1 MKLIVGLVFYMN
13 DIVTKYY
20 DARLPN
26 DKLYWDIKDAKLML
40 SHHCDINNPTSPR
53 NYGKSYALR
62 MLSKEFMDKGEIV
75 GWGRYSKNEM
85 AKAISAWQEFNPE
98 LEKSRDDLG
107 NYILTDPLTEGRVMF
122 FYWKNAHNNR
132 DTDYPFTM
140 ITYDEIVPPRY
151 TEKPRLDTEFN
162 DWYDTDTSFSRSYN
176 PIKFL
181 VCNNIV
187 WQNPYYLQWQIMPFG
202 KGKMQKTISHIS
214 LEMDSGPLDVE
225 SATLVWNVAGTDAI
239 IKRNIKQ
246 QALKFRTKEELQTYY
261 DNETQQEYTTIG
273 KCPDKKVQL
282 EPIQLM
288 SLGYYMSYR
297 VYDGKYYFTKVNVNF
312 DVDTYVSEPA
322 YIDLNKKHYRYQA
335 LSTEFEEMFNLG
347 ICVFDN
353 AQTLNAFYRW
363 LRHNRQRV

>member
-1 MKLIVGLVFYMN
+1 MDDLV
-13 DIVTKYY
+13 VKYY

-26 DKLYWDIKDAKLML
+26 EKEYWDIKDVKLMM
-40 SHHCDINNPTSPR
+40 SHHADINNPTSPR

-62 MLSKEFMDKGEIV
+62 VLSKEYMDKGEIV
-75 GWGRYSKNEM
+75 GWGRYSQNEM
-85 AKAISAWQEFNPE
+85 KKAISAWQSFDPT
-98 LEKSRDDLG
+98 LIKSKDDIG
-107 NYILTDPLTEGRVMF
+107 NIILTDPCSEGRVMF

-132 DTDYPFTM
+132 DTDYPFSLL
-140 ITYDEIVPPRY
+140 TYDEIVPPRY

-176 PIKFL
+176 PVKFL
-181 VCNNIV
+181 ICNNIY
-187 WQNPYYLQWQIMPFG
+187 WQNPYYLQWQILPFG
-202 KGKMQKTISHIS
+202 KGLMQKTITHFQI
-214 LEMDSGPLDVE
+214 EMDSGSCDVDSE
-225 SATLVWNVAGTDAI
+225 TLIWNVAGTDAI

-246 QALKFRTKEELQTYY
+246 QALKFRTKEELQAYY
-261 DNETQQEYTTIG
+261 NNETQQEYTTIG
-273 KCPDKKVQL
+273 KCPDKKIQL

-297 VYDGKYYFTKVNVNF
+297 VYNGNYYFCKVNCCL

-322 YIDLNKKHYRYQA
+322 YVDLNKNHFRYQQ
-335 LSTEFEEMFNLG
+335 LSNEFEDLFNSG
-347 ICVFDN
+347 RCIFDN